1 MPLANKDL
9 KAAVISIFQEI
20 KITMCKEFKEGM
32 ITMPHQIVNNNK
44 EMDIVWKKK
53 NQTKILE
60 FKNTVNKIKNLP
72 ERFNSIFK
80 LAEI

>member
-44 EMDIVWKKK
+44 ETEIV
-53 NQTKILE
+53 
-60 FKNTVNKIKNLP
+60 
-72 ERFNSIFK
+72 
-80 LAEI
+80 